1 MIIVNEDNSIYLTRG
16 DTVAFNVAAIYN
28 DQPFEFKSG
37 DTVRL
42 RVTEKKNTTNVVL
55 ERDFPVSENT
65 EEVQILLTS
74 EDTKIGDDINKP
86 VDYWYEIEYQ
96 DTYGNVQTIVGYDED
111 GAKIFR
117 LYPEGGE

>member
-16 DTVAFNVAAIYN
+16 DTVAFYVAAIYN

-55 ERDFPVSENT
+55 ERDFPVSKNT